1 MTDFLDWAQDVETRE
16 REASIAR
23 VVDRVAPAVPLAKA
37 CVACGDDLDPQ
48 RTAAHPAAVRCL
60 TCQEALERFNRTHSK
75 GLYA

>member
-23 VVDRVAPAVPLAKA
+23 VVDRVAPAVPLATA
-37 CVACGDDLDPQ
+37 CVDCGDDLDPE

-60 TCQEALERFNRTHSK
+60 TCQEARERFTRNHPK
-75 GLYA
+75 G

>member
-23 VVDRVAPAVPLAKA
+23 VVDRVAPAVPPATT

-60 TCQEALERFNRTHSK
+60 TCQEALERFTRTHPK
-75 GLYA
+75 G